1 MNEKCTYWLLPV
13 VVEFDARE
21 LSYDAWGRRRD
32 PATWEYYLSLTD
44 AAPLHDRGFTGHEH
58 IDLFDMVNMD
68 GRIATFGRPACGDII
83 QY

>member
-1 MNEKCTYWLLPV
+1 MNEKCTYWLLLV
-13 VVEFDARE
+13 VVDFDAQE